1 MVCSTIC
8 FPICPPLFF
17 DIAIVYFA
25 VGIEPV
31 LRLTQ
36 NGIFPM
42 VAVFL
47 DPQALALAMTKE
59 KNDGYLRQ
67 PFVRLA
73 ALP

>member
-17 DIAIVYFA
+17 DIAIVCFA

-47 DPQALALAMTKE
+47 HPQALALAMTKE